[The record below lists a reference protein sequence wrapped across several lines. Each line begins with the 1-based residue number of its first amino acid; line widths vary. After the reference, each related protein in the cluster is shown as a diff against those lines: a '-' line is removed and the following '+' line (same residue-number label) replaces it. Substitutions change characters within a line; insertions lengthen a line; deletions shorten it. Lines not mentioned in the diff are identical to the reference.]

1 MYTNIIVIL
10 RWIARYWYP
19 GLPYETLS
27 SLISYWTS
35 LIQKWY
41 KENGA
46 ISTIKR
52 IKAIRLTTTRYIC
65 GQPLLVNHD
74 RLAVT
79 KDGFPICLIPFKEL
93 VDSKLP
99 QALRFTLTCLGV
111 SRAFTFPGVINFDS
125 ITSKSTATIGKIDD
139 NFVKIFVK
147 DFCKNYDPLSNRP
160 SPFISFLSMKAGPII
175 GPAILSAHISAARFT
190 GQNLWG
196 LAHIGGDKFMEW
208 VKELKSSIKI
218 NEINLL
224 SSFSKGWKATDP
236 RIGNRKFLRIDD
248 PESKVRIVGCY
259 DYISQLA
266 LTPYS
271 EWAFNSLKI
280 NFPKDRTFTQDPVI
294 TDKMDSECYHSLDL
308 SAATDRFPI
317 SLQVQF
323 LSEVAGPGFAGAWK
337 NLMVAEPFL
346 AQYWVGKRS
355 PKLIKKLINYEVGQP
370 MGARSSWAT
379 FTLCHHMIVQ
389 YAAYKENLYPTNEY
403 ILLGD
408 DVVIYNNKIALQYT
422 SLIRSLGVE
431 ISESKSHVSKDTY
444 EFAKR
449 WFQKGIEISPVPI
462 AGFSSNVLN
471 PKLLYSQLLELI
483 YKGRGPRSMVC
494 SIQVMTNLV
503 ERLTI
508 PSPSHFFDSIP
519 NNGLFKQKR
528 AYSSSQVKLFIRC
541 FEELQ
546 LVFRNTKEFDENRTR
561 SFMAKA
567 TRSNEYTIPS
577 NSVSLNQE
585 WIRAG
590 SGVVNGM
597 AMSVS
602 KNLSTYFTK
611 FKNNYIPAVSH
622 GFQDG
627 LTPIAVHPLTIA
639 IYGSVKRFHEM
650 NKAMGYTTD
659 LNKQLE
665 TITLLDLDKLAS
677 QNRKSEEL
685 IFTFSTFGR
694 KLFNQLRD
702 DPDLII
708 AKAQTMRF
716 GRSLMDIQLAMAK
729 EFPNIKKGL
738 T

>member
-1 MYTNIIVIL
+1 MYTNIVIIL

-27 SLISYWTS
+27 SLISFWTS

-46 ISTIKR
+46 ITTIKR

-65 GQPLLVNHD
+65 GQPLLVNKD

-79 KDGFPICLIPFKEL
+79 KDGFAVCFLPFKEL
-93 VDSKLP
+93 VDSRSP

-111 SRAFTFPGVINFDS
+111 SRAFTFPGKIDFSS
-125 ITSKSTATIGKIDD
+125 ITKESTAQIGTI
-139 NFVKIFVK
+139 NQQFVELFVK
-147 DFCKNYDPLSNRP
+147 DFCGHFNPLSERP
-160 SPFISFLSMKAGPII
+160 SPFLSFLSMKAGPII

-190 GQNLWG
+190 GMNLRG
-196 LAHIGGDKFMEW
+196 LSMIGGDRFMGW

-218 NEINLL
+218 NEDSLR
-224 SSFSKGWKATDP
+224 SSFSKGWKSTDP
-236 RIGNRKFLRIDD
+236 RIGNRKFIRIDD
-248 PESKVRIVGCY
+248 PEAKVRIVGCY

-271 EWAFNSLKI
+271 EWAFNSLR
-280 NFPKDRTFTQDPVI
+280 NFPKDRTYTQDPVI
-294 TDKMDSECYHSLDL
+294 LDKMESECYHSLDL
-308 SAATDRFPI
+308 SSATDRFPI

-323 LSEVAGPGFAGAWK
+323 LTEVAGPAFAGAWK
-337 NLMVAEPFL
+337 NLMIAEPFI
-346 AQYWVGKRS
+346 AQYWVGERS
-355 PKLIKKLINYEVGQP
+355 RKLIRELISYKVGQP

-379 FTLCHHMIVQ
+379 FTLCHHMVVQ
-389 YAAYKENLYPTNEY
+389 YAAFLNGLYPFNHY

-408 DVVIYNNKIALQYT
+408 DVVIYNDRVAKTYT
-422 SLIRSLGVE
+422 DLIKSLGVE
-431 ISESKSHVSKDTY
+431 ISDSKSHVSKDTY

-449 WFQKGIEISPVPI
+449 WFQCNIEISPVPI
-462 AGFSSNVLN
+462 SGFSSNTKN

-483 YKGRGPRSMVC
+483 YKGRGPRSLESSIKVMV
-494 SIQVMTNLV
+494 NLI
-503 ERLTI
+503 ERLTT
-508 PSPSHFFDSIP
+508 PCEKNFFDSIT
-519 NNGLFKQKR
+519 NGGLFKQPR
-528 AYSSSQVKLFIRC
+528 AYSSTQVRLFQRS

-546 LVFRNTKEFDENRTR
+546 LVFRNTKEFDFMLTR
-561 SFMAKA
+561 SFMAEA
-567 TRSNEYTIPS
+567 TKNNDYSLPHSE
-577 NSVSLNQE
+577 VSLIHE
-585 WIRAG
+585 WTRAS

-602 KNLSTYFTK
+602 HKLSSYFKK
-611 FKNNYIPAVSH
+611 FKESYADSVSYQ
-622 GFQDG
+622 FQDG
-627 LTPIAVHPLTIA
+627 TTSIGVHPLTIA
-639 IYGSVKRFHEM
+639 VYASVKRFHIM
-650 NKAMGYTTD
+650 NKSMGYTQD

-665 TITLLDLDKLAS
+665 TITLFDLDKLAS
-677 QNRKSEEL
+677 QDRTSKEL

-694 KLFNQLRD
+694 KLRHQLRD

-708 AKAQTMRF
+708 AKAQSMRF

-729 EFPNIKKGL
+729 EFPHLKAGC